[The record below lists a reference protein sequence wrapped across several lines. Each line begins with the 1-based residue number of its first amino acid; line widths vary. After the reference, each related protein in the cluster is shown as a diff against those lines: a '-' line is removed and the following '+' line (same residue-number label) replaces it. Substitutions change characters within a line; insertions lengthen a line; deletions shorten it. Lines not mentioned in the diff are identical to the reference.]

1 MVKAYHLIFCA
12 YGFWLPN
19 DPRGSW
25 SDFVGAWEL
34 LRFGP
39 ATKTDTRRSVAGVAH
54 DRVVRQAAKC
64 ELKHPPVHFTGIQAL
79 SIGRGFAGFAQRS
92 GLNVLACSILP
103 EHVHMV
109 VSRHRYQAEQIANL
123 LKGAASRQLSDD
135 HLHPFASYA
144 AADGERLPKI
154 WARGQWKVFLNSNAD
169 ISRAVRYVQDN
180 PLNEG
185 KQRQRWG
192 FVRTVVVQNAPLW
205 VAAKHADG

>member
-1 MVKAYHLIFCA
+1 MVHAYHIIFCA

-34 LRFGP
+34 LRFGT
-39 ATKTDTRRSVAGVAH
+39 ATKTGTRRSVADVTH
-54 DRVVRQAAKC
+54 DQERRQAAKR
-64 ELKHPPVHFTGIQAL
+64 ELKHPPVHFTGVQAQ
-79 SIGRGFAGFAQRS
+79 SVGRGFASFAQRS

-109 VSRHRYQAEQIANL
+109 VSRHRYKAEQITNL
-123 LKGAASRQLSDD
+123 LKGAATRQLSSDG
-135 HLHPFASYA
+135 LHPLASYA
-144 AADGERLPKI
+144 VPGERLPKI

-169 ISRAVRYVQDN
+169 ISRAVRYVEDN
-180 PLNEG
+180 PLKEG

-192 FVRTVVVQNAPLW
+192 FVRPFGANAPLR
-205 VAAKHADG
+205 VAAKRADG

>member
-1 MVKAYHLIFCA
+1 MVQAYHLIFCA

-34 LRFGP
+34 LRFGT

-54 DRVVRQAAKC
+54 DRVVRQAAKR
-64 ELKHPPVHFTGIQAL
+64 ELKHPPVHFTGRQAQ
-79 SIGRGFAGFAQRS
+79 SIGRGFASFAQRS
-92 GLNVLACSILP
+92 GVNVLACSILP

-109 VSRHRYQAEQIANL
+109 VSRHRFRAEQIANL
-123 LKGAASRQLSDD
+123 LKGAATRQLSSDR
-135 HLHPFASYA
+135 LHPFDSSQPTN
-144 AADGERLPKI
+144 DRLPNM
-154 WARGQWKVFLNSNAD
+154 WARGQWKVFLNSEAD

-180 PLNEG
+180 PLKEG

-192 FVRTVVVQNAPLW
+192 FVRTVAARNAPLW
-205 VAAKHADG
+205 VAAKRFDG

>member
-1 MVKAYHLIFCA
+1 MVHAYHLIFCA
-12 YGFWLPN
+12 YGFWLPT

-34 LRFGP
+34 LRCGTT
-39 ATKTDTRRSVAGVAH
+39 TKTDTRRSVAGAAH
-54 DRVVRQAAKC
+54 DRVARQAAKR
-64 ELKHPPVHFTGIQAL
+64 ELKRPTVQFAGVQAQ
-79 SIGRGFAGFAQRS
+79 SIGRGFAGFVERS
-92 GLNVLACSILP
+92 GVNVMACSILP

-109 VSRHRYQAEQIANL
+109 VSRHRFKAEQITNL

-144 AADGERLPKI
+144 VEGERLPKI
-154 WARGQWKVFLNSNAD
+154 WARGQWVVFLNSEAD

-180 PLNEG
+180 PLKEG
-185 KQRQRWG
+185 KQRQRWS
-192 FVRTVVVQNAPLW
+192 FARAVAAESAPLG